1 MTQEKEDHDRVSLL
15 LPGKQMDLASSVA
28 SVSKNPIILV
38 LTGGGPLDVTFAESN
53 PWISSILW
61 IGYPGEAGGKAPAEV
76 VFGDFNPG
84 GRLPMTWYPESF
96 TRAPMSDMNMRAD
109 PSRGYP
115 GRTYR
120 FYNRDRIYGFE
131 HSTRASLTNE
141 VEYCESLRFLVQMS
155 VMNAGDEG
163 GAHVVMLFS
172 RAPRSTGGFPKKQL
186 IGFDRV
192 HTVPFQHFQT
202 SIIVDPC
209 NHLCVADESGKKVLL
224 IGENVLILGDL
235 EHSVSIE
242 T

>member
-131 HSTRASLTNE
+131 HSTRASLTSSSLPPRSCAYYGPSEN
-141 VEYCESLRFLVQMS
+141 CPTGTGSLRRLKALTMYRQM
-155 VMNAGDEG
+155 
-163 GAHVVMLFS
+163 
-172 RAPRSTGGFPKKQL
+172 RSNTAS
-186 IGFDRV
+186 
-192 HTVPFQHFQT
+192 H
-202 SIIVDPC
+202 
-209 NHLCVADESGKKVLL
+209 
-224 IGENVLILGDL
+224 
-235 EHSVSIE
+235 
-242 T
+242 